1 MPVPNRGVAKPSRLI
16 GEKKPINYMRGI
28 MKNIRV
34 SEKTYIDLLALIVE
48 MRRKGQNVRVGELT
62 DTAVQEFCVKKM
74 KEIKSC

>member
-1 MPVPNRGVAKPSRLI
+1 
-16 GEKKPINYMRGI
+16 

-34 SEKTYIDLLALIVE
+34 SDKTYIDLLALIVE